1 MKNIAVILAGGVGS
15 RFGYDKPK
23 QFIKVAGK
31 LIIEHTLDIFQKH
44 KKIDEIFIVV
54 IKTIFLLWKI

>member
-44 KKIDEIFIVV
+44 
-54 IKTIFLLWKI
+54 